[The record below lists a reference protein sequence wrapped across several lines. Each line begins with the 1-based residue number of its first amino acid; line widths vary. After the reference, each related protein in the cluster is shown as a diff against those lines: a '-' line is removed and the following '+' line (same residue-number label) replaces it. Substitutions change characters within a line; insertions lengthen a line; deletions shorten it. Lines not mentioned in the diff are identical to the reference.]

1 MKRWRW
7 RALSTAVLAAAFGVA
22 GASPVRADEPTKNAT
37 PKVEAQPVA
46 PSTKPGV
53 AATAPTTKPA
63 TTTAVATPK
72 PKPIPPAPQVAGAPA
87 LPPEFDKANPE
98 TAADLKALQEQ
109 VKTIVAKVSPTV
121 VGLRVGGGQ
130 GSGVIITDDGYVMT
144 AGHVNGAPGR
154 DVVVLLQDGKSVK
167 AKSLGVNYA
176 IDSGLVKIDAPGPLP
191 GGKWPFAPLA
201 KSSELKRGQWAIA
214 LGHPGGYRQSRP
226 APLRLGK
233 VSVVTPTVLRTDCTL
248 VGGDSGGP
256 LFDLQ
261 GRVIGIHSRI
271 GQGLADNMHVPAD
284 TYRDTWEQLARG
296 DSWGLPAFARSTAY
310 LGVQLDQASPD
321 CKIGE
326 VFPESPAAKA
336 GVRAGDVITKLD
348 GQRVANYGELLLK
361 LGKKKPGDEA
371 AIEVQRGIESVKLKA
386 MLTKRPEA
394 K

>member
-7 RALSTAVLAAAFGVA
+7 RALTAAVLAAAVSG
-22 GASPVRADEPTKNAT
+22 GATPAVRADGPTFEKPRQVESKPAT
-37 PKVEAQPVA
+37 AA
-46 PSTKPGV
+46 TTKPV
-53 AATAPTTKPA
+53 TAVAPTTRPA
-63 TTTAVATPK
+63 AATMPTTAVRR
-72 PKPIPPAPQVAGAPA
+72 IPAAPQVASAPA
-87 LPPEFDKANPE
+87 LPPAFDKANPE

-109 VKTIVAKVSPTV
+109 VKTIVAKVGPTV

-130 GSGVIITDDGYVMT
+130 GSGVIISDDGYVMT

-154 DVVVLLQDGKSVK
+154 DVVILLQDGKSVK

-201 KSSELKRGQWAIA
+201 KSADLKRGQWAIA

-284 TYRDTWEQLARG
+284 TYRDTWEQLAKG
-296 DSWGLPAFARSTAY
+296 ESWGLPAFARTNVY
-310 LGVQLDQASPD
+310 LGVQLDQAAPD

-326 VFPESPAAKA
+326 VFPEGPAAKA
-336 GVRAGDVITKLD
+336 GVKPGDVITKFD

-394 K
+394 R